1 MRFREFG
8 LGPRPGRVIVAVIL
22 LLCLFPFGNLALAAP
37 KGSHNT
43 GRPDHLIL
51 SWTED
56 PLTTQTI
63 SWRTGADISQNSVQY
78 LPAAEFNGSF
88 AGAREEIGKGTPLY
102 QGHFHFEVT
111 LRGLIPDTNY
121 VYRVGREGAWSKPA
135 VFTTA
140 AGGDCFSFLYMG
152 DVQDGYDIWGTMLEQ
167 VATKNPKLKFALL
180 GGDLVDKGNSSE
192 EWQQFFSAAWP
203 VFKELPLMPA
213 VGNHDDTTLFRKSF
227 AVPLNGPEG
236 YERTIY
242 SFDYGNCHIT
252 VLNSNSMGIPGTYDY
267 DKIARWLKQDLAAS
281 QQTWKLVVCHHPPY
295 QVVQNWRGEHL
306 QTNWVPLF
314 EQGGVDVVLSGHQHV
329 YMRTKPLQEGKIQ
342 PDGQGIVYVMGNAGT
357 KYYGPGPDYDYIA
370 EQLAWV
376 SNYQVIEIDGD
387 TLTITAKDA
396 DGQVIDS
403 YTLVKKPHDI
413 TGANTWASDYGRY
426 FPQWGLFHRLSIPPY
441 FAAAFA
447 NMAVQSGH

>member
-8 LGPRPGRVIVAVIL
+8 LGPRPGKFIVAVIL

-37 KGSHNT
+37 ESNHNT
-43 GRPDHLIL
+43 ARPDHLIL

-63 SWRTGADISQNSVQY
+63 SWRTGADISPNSVQY
-78 LPAAEFNGSF
+78 LPAAEF
-88 AGAREEIGKGTPLY
+88 
-102 QGHFHFEVT
+102 
-111 LRGLIPDTNY
+111 
-121 VYRVGREGAWSKPA
+121 
-135 VFTTA
+135 
-140 AGGDCFSFLYMG
+140 GDCFSFLYMG
-152 DVQDGYDIWGTMLEQ
+152 DVQDGYDVWGKMLEQ
-167 VATKNPKLKFALL
+167 VATENPELKFALL

-192 EWQQFFSAAWP
+192 EWQQFFAAAWP

-213 VGNHDDTTLFRKSF
+213 VGNHDDTTLFRKYF

-236 YERTIY
+236 YEGTIY

-267 DKIARWLKQDLAAS
+267 DKIAHWLKQDLAAS

-314 EQGGVDVVLSGHQHV
+314 EQGGVDMVFSGHQHV
-329 YMRTKPLQEGKIQ
+329 YMRTKPLREGKIQ
-342 PDGQGIVYVMGNAGT
+342 PDGQGIVYVIGNAGT

-370 EQLAWV
+370 KQLAWV

-387 TLTITAKDA
+387 TLTMTAKDA
-396 DGQVIDS
+396 DGQLIDS
-403 YTLVKKPHDI
+403 YTLVKKPPDI
-413 TGANTWASDYGRY
+413 AGANTWASDYGRY
-426 FPQWGLFHRLSIPPY
+426 FTQWGLLSRLLSIPPY

-447 NMAVQSGH
+447 NIAAQSEH